1 MHAFPMFI
9 KTTGRRVV
17 VVGGGEQAA
26 QKTRLMLKTDAR
38 IVLAAPVLDEELCAL
53 VRQGRAEHYTGPIDA
68 ELFTGAAMAFVA
80 TGCVAVDAS
89 VHAIATA
96 ARVSVNVVDQPD
108 LCDITTPALV
118 DRDPVVIAIGTEGT
132 APVLARQIKTKL
144 EEDLPQSLGGLSAL
158 AGRLRDAVAARVP
171 RAKRR
176 AFWRWVFADA
186 PGKLWSQGS
195 EEAAST
201 LIKSA
206 ISQGGAPNSD
216 QNGSISLVGA
226 GPGARDLLT
235 LRAVQ
240 RLQEAD
246 VIFYDRLVGED
257 ALELARR
264 DAERVERA
272 VHLGEREADR
282 LAGLTDERVGDPLA
296 LLLQSRGHPLED
308 VRPLGRSERSHRV
321 ARTVRAGDR
330 LPDQRGIGRRDRCD
344 PRTVELVDDL
354 DAEVGRARTTSE
366 DERLHGRRLSAERR
380 HKKSPPA
387 RGKRSQGAGYRSGE
401 TGRLPRNPGDRHPFE
416 RSIVHRQRLLAC
428 WSVAASLSCVRV
440 YVRIATR
447 KARVGYG
454 FVGGKEAES
463 PLGRFVRTRHG
474 NAPSALS
481 CDRDDFAPMRRAT
494 GESPMID
501 GTQFHERA
509 LNGPQ

>member
-264 DAERVERA
+264 DAERIYVGKVPGAHAWPQDAINARILA
-272 VHLGEREADR
+272 EARKGLRVVR
-282 LAGLTDERVGDPLA
+282 LKSGDP
-296 LLLQSRGHPLED
+296 SIFG
-308 VRPLGRSERSHRV
+308 
-321 ARTVRAGDR
+321 RAGEELAAAR
-330 LPDQRGIGRRDRCD
+330 AEGI
-344 PRTVELVDDL
+344 EVDIVPGVT
-354 DAEVGRARTTSE
+354 AA
-366 DERLHGRRLSAERR
+366 SA
-380 HKKSPPA
+380 A
-387 RGKRSQGAGYRSGE
+387 
-401 TGRLPRNPGDRHPFE
+401 
-416 RSIVHRQRLLAC
+416 
-428 WSVAASLSCVRV
+428 AASLGESLTERGRASRLVLATATGQDGGFSDAGTATV
-440 YVRIATR
+440 APGTTTAFYMATR
-447 KARVGYG
+447 QAAQIERELLAKGCPASAPVSIVANASRTDEVQLRST
-454 FVGGKEAES
+454 VSE
-463 PLGRFVRTRHG
+463 LGQTV
-474 NAPSALS
+474 ASAGLRGS
-481 CDRDDFAPMRRAT
+481 AIILVTWPEDVVA
-494 GESPMID
+494 
-501 GTQFHERA
+501 A
-509 LNGPQ
+509 LAMPAQAAS